1 MRNRRYEAVFILPSD
16 SDEGKKKGIL
26 DRLDGVVEKGGGI
39 RIKREDWGVR
49 RLAYP
54 VKNQPKGHYFLLDF
68 VGTAQIVAELERH
81 MRMLED
87 VHRFLT
93 VKTDDR
99 VDLEAAQKEQAE
111 EKDKAAA
118 KEVAAK
124 EAAEKEAA
132 AKEVAEKEAAA
143 KEVAAK
149 EAAEKEAA
157 EKEAAEKEAAE
168 KEAAAKEAAER
179 EAASAQAASEAEEAA
194 LSTAEATETEEAS
207 SPETDPEEEVAE
219 EADGVQEEAS
229 SPEPDSQEEAE
240 EEAQDEKKTEG

>member
-1 MRNRRYEAVFILPSD
+1 MRNRRYETVFILPSD
-16 SDEGKKKGIL
+16 SDEGKKRDIL

-93 VKTDDR
+93 VKTDDG

-111 EKDKAAA
+111 EKDK
-118 KEVAAK
+118 
-124 EAAEKEAA
+124 EAAKEAA
-132 AKEVAEKEAAA
+132 AKEAAAKEAAA
-143 KEVAAK
+143 KEAAAK
-149 EAAEKEAA
+149 EAAV
-157 EKEAAEKEAAE
+157 
-168 KEAAAKEAAER
+168 KEAAAKEAAVKEAAER
-179 EAASAQAASEAEEAA
+179 EAASAQAASEAEETA

-207 SPETDPEEEVAE
+207 SPETDPQEEVVE
-219 EADGVQEEAS
+219 EADGAQDEAS

-240 EEAQDEKKTEG
+240 EEAQDEKKIEG

>member
-1 MRNRRYEAVFILPSD
+1 MRNRRYETVFILPSD
-16 SDEGKKKGIL
+16 SDEGKKKDIL

-54 VKNQPKGHYFLLDF
+54 VKNQPKGYYFLLDF

-93 VKTDDR
+93 VKTEDR

-111 EKDKAAA
+111 EKDKEAAKAAAA
-118 KEVAAK
+118 KEA
-124 EAAEKEAA
+124 
-132 AKEVAEKEAAA
+132 AEKEAAA

-149 EAAEKEAA
+149 EAAE
-157 EKEAAEKEAAE
+157 
-168 KEAAAKEAAER
+168 R
-179 EAASAQAASEAEEAA
+179 DAASAQAASEAEEAD
-194 LSTAEATETEEAS
+194 LSESSVAEDAETEEAS
-207 SPETDPEEEVAE
+207 DAETDP
-219 EADGVQEEAS
+219 
-229 SPEPDSQEEAE
+229 QEEAE
-240 EEAQDEKKTEG
+240 EEAQDEKKIEG

>member
-1 MRNRRYEAVFILPSD
+1 MRNRRYETVFLLPSD
-16 SDEGKKKGIL
+16 LDEGKKRDIL
-26 DRLDGVVEKGGGI
+26 DRLDGVVETGGGI

-54 VKNQPKGHYFLLDF
+54 VKKQPKGHYFLLDF

-111 EKDKAAA
+111 EKDKEVA
-118 KEVAAK
+118 KQAAAK

-132 AKEVAEKEAAA
+132 A
-143 KEVAAK
+143 
-149 EAAEKEAA
+149 
-157 EKEAAEKEAAE
+157 

-194 LSTAEATETEEAS
+194 LSEASAVEEAETEEAS
-207 SPETDPEEEVAE
+207 DPETEEASDPETEETSDPETDP
-219 EADGVQEEAS
+219 
-229 SPEPDSQEEAE
+229 QEEAE
-240 EEAQDEKKTEG
+240 EEAQDEKKIEG

>member
-1 MRNRRYEAVFILPSD
+1 MRNRRYETVFILPSD
-16 SDEGKKKGIL
+16 SDEGKKRDIL

-81 MRMLED
+81 MRMIED

-93 VKTDDR
+93 VKTDDG

-111 EKDKAAA
+111 EKDK
-118 KEVAAK
+118 
-124 EAAEKEAA
+124 EAAKEAA
-132 AKEVAEKEAAA
+132 AKEA
-143 KEVAAK
+143 AAK
-149 EAAEKEAA
+149 EAAA
-157 EKEAAEKEAAE
+157 

-179 EAASAQAASEAEEAA
+179 EAASAQAASEAEETA

-207 SPETDPEEEVAE
+207 SPETDPQEEVVE

-240 EEAQDEKKTEG
+240 EEAQDEKKIDG

>member
-1 MRNRRYEAVFILPSD
+1 MRNRRYETVFILPSD
-16 SDEGKKKGIL
+16 SDEGKKKDIL

-87 VHRFLT
+87 VYRFLT

-111 EKDKAAA
+111 EKDKELAKAA
-118 KEVAAK
+118 AAK

-132 AKEVAEKEAAA
+132 AKA
-143 KEVAAK
+143 
-149 EAAEKEAA
+149 
-157 EKEAAEKEAAE
+157 
-168 KEAAAKEAAER
+168 AAAKEAAER
-179 EAASAQAASEAEEAA
+179 EAALPEPEATEPEETSSPEAEE
-194 LSTAEATETEEAS
+194 TS
-207 SPETDPEEEVAE
+207 SPEP
-219 EADGVQEEAS
+219 EEAS
-229 SPEPDSQEEAE
+229 SPEPDSPEEAE
-240 EEAQDEKKTEG
+240 EEAQDDKKIEG

>member
-1 MRNRRYEAVFILPSD
+1 MRNRRYETVFILPSD
-16 SDEGKKKGIL
+16 SDEGKKKDIL

-93 VKTDDR
+93 VKTEDR

-111 EKDKAAA
+111 EKDKELAKAA
-118 KEVAAK
+118 AAK

-132 AKEVAEKEAAA
+132 AKA
-143 KEVAAK
+143 
-149 EAAEKEAA
+149 
-157 EKEAAEKEAAE
+157 
-168 KEAAAKEAAER
+168 AAAKEAAER
-179 EAASAQAASEAEEAA
+179 EAALPEP
-194 LSTAEATETEEAS
+194 EATEPEETS
-207 SPETDPEEEVAE
+207 SPEPEETSSP
-219 EADGVQEEAS
+219 EAEEAS
-229 SPEPDSQEEAE
+229 SPEPDSPEEAE
-240 EEAQDEKKTEG
+240 EEAQDDKKIEG

>member
-1 MRNRRYEAVFILPSD
+1 
-16 SDEGKKKGIL
+16 
-26 DRLDGVVEKGGGI
+26 LDGVVEKGGGI

-93 VKTDDR
+93 VKTEDR

-111 EKDKAAA
+111 EKDK
-118 KEVAAK
+118 
-124 EAAEKEAA
+124 EAA
-132 AKEVAEKEAAA
+132 
-143 KEVAAK
+143 
-149 EAAEKEAA
+149 
-157 EKEAAEKEAAE
+157 
-168 KEAAAKEAAER
+168 KEAAAKEAAAKEAAAK

-194 LSTAEATETEEAS
+194 LSEAETSETEEAS
-207 SPETDPEEEVAE
+207 SPDADPQEEV
-219 EADGVQEEAS
+219 V
-229 SPEPDSQEEAE
+229 
-240 EEAQDEKKTEG
+240 EEAQDEKKIEG

>member
-1 MRNRRYEAVFILPSD
+1 MRNRRYETVFILPSD
-16 SDEGKKKGIL
+16 SDEGKKRDVL

-54 VKNQPKGHYFLLDF
+54 VKNQQKGHYFLLDF

-99 VDLEAAQKEQAE
+99 VDLEAAQKERAE
-111 EKDKAAA
+111 EKDKEAA

-124 EAAEKEAA
+124 EAASAKAA
-132 AKEVAEKEAAA
+132 LDAEK
-143 KEVAAK
+143 
-149 EAAEKEAA
+149 
-157 EKEAAEKEAAE
+157 
-168 KEAAAKEAAER
+168 
-179 EAASAQAASEAEEAA
+179 AA
-194 LSTAEATETEEAS
+194 LSAEASETEEAS
-207 SPETDPEEEVAE
+207 NP
-219 EADGVQEEAS
+219 EAD
-229 SPEPDSQEEAE
+229 PQEEAE
-240 EEAQDEKKTEG
+240 EEAQDKKNIEG

>member
-1 MRNRRYEAVFILPSD
+1 MRNRRYETVFILPSD
-16 SDEGKKKGIL
+16 SDEGKKRDIL

-39 RIKREDWGVR
+39 RVKREDWGVR

-111 EKDKAAA
+111 EKDK
-118 KEVAAK
+118 
-124 EAAEKEAA
+124 EAAKEAA
-132 AKEVAEKEAAA
+132 AKEAAAKEAAA

-157 EKEAAEKEAAE
+157 EKEAAE
-168 KEAAAKEAAER
+168 KEAAER

-207 SPETDPEEEVAE
+207 NPETDPQEEAVE

>member
-1 MRNRRYEAVFILPSD
+1 MRNRRYETVFILPSD
-16 SDEGKKKGIL
+16 SDEGKKKDIL

-87 VHRFLT
+87 VYRFLT

-111 EKDKAAA
+111 EKDKELAKAA
-118 KEVAAK
+118 AAK

-132 AKEVAEKEAAA
+132 AKA
-143 KEVAAK
+143 
-149 EAAEKEAA
+149 
-157 EKEAAEKEAAE
+157 
-168 KEAAAKEAAER
+168 AAAKEAAER
-179 EAASAQAASEAEEAA
+179 EAALPEPEATEPEETSSPEAEE
-194 LSTAEATETEEAS
+194 TS
-207 SPETDPEEEVAE
+207 SPEAE
-219 EADGVQEEAS
+219 ETSSPEPEEAS
-229 SPEPDSQEEAE
+229 SPEPDSPEEAE
-240 EEAQDEKKTEG
+240 EEAQDDKKIEG

>member
-1 MRNRRYEAVFILPSD
+1 MRNRRYETVFILPSD
-16 SDEGKKKGIL
+16 SDEGKKKDIL
-26 DRLDGVVEKGGGI
+26 DRLDGVVETGGGI

-93 VKTDDR
+93 VKTEDR

-111 EKDKAAA
+111 EKDKEAA
-118 KEVAAK
+118 KQAAAK

-132 AKEVAEKEAAA
+132 AKDV
-143 KEVAAK
+143 
-149 EAAEKEAA
+149 
-157 EKEAAEKEAAE
+157 
-168 KEAAAKEAAER
+168 AAKEAAER
-179 EAASAQAASEAEEAA
+179 EAASAQAASEAEEAD
-194 LSTAEATETEEAS
+194 LSEPS
-207 SPETDPEEEVAE
+207 VAE
-219 EADGVQEEAS
+219 DAETEEAS

-240 EEAQDEKKTEG
+240 EEAQDEKKIEG

>member
-1 MRNRRYEAVFILPSD
+1 MRNRRYETVFILPSD
-16 SDEGKKKGIL
+16 SDEGKKKDIL
-26 DRLDGVVEKGGGI
+26 DRLDGVMEKGGGI

-68 VGTAQIVAELERH
+68 AGTAQIVAELERH

-111 EKDKAAA
+111 EKDKEEAKAAAA
-118 KEVAAK
+118 KEA
-124 EAAEKEAA
+124 
-132 AKEVAEKEAAA
+132 AEKEAAA

-149 EAAEKEAA
+149 EAAER
-157 EKEAAEKEAAE
+157 
-168 KEAAAKEAAER
+168 EAAA
-179 EAASAQAASEAEEAA
+179 AQAASEAEEAD
-194 LSTAEATETEEAS
+194 LSESSVAEDAETEEAS
-207 SPETDPEEEVAE
+207 DPETDP
-219 EADGVQEEAS
+219 
-229 SPEPDSQEEAE
+229 QEEAE
-240 EEAQDEKKTEG
+240 EEAQDEKKIEG

>member
-1 MRNRRYEAVFILPSD
+1 MRNRRYETVFILPSD
-16 SDEGKKKGIL
+16 SDEGKKKDIL

-111 EKDKAAA
+111 EKDKEAA
-118 KEVAAK
+118 KAAAAK

-132 AKEVAEKEAAA
+132 AKEVA
-143 KEVAAK
+143 AK
-149 EAAEKEAA
+149 EAD
-157 EKEAAEKEAAE
+157 
-168 KEAAAKEAAER
+168 ER
-179 EAASAQAASEAEEAA
+179 EAASAQAASEAEEADSSESSVVEDA
-194 LSTAEATETEEAS
+194 ETEEAS
-207 SPETDPEEEVAE
+207 DPETEETSSPETEETFDPETDP
-219 EADGVQEEAS
+219 
-229 SPEPDSQEEAE
+229 QEEAE
-240 EEAQDEKKTEG
+240 EEARDEKKIEG

>member
-1 MRNRRYEAVFILPSD
+1 MRNRRYETVFILPSD
-16 SDEGKKKGIL
+16 SDEGKKKDIL

-87 VHRFLT
+87 VYRFLT
-93 VKTDDR
+93 VKTDDC
-99 VDLEAAQKEQAE
+99 VDLEAAQKERAE
-111 EKDKAAA
+111 EKDKEAAKAAA
-118 KEVAAK
+118 AR

-132 AKEVAEKEAAA
+132 A
-143 KEVAAK
+143 
-149 EAAEKEAA
+149 
-157 EKEAAEKEAAE
+157 

-179 EAASAQAASEAEEAA
+179 EAASAQAASEAEEAD
-194 LSTAEATETEEAS
+194 LSEASVVEEAEAEEASGPETEETS
-207 SPETDPEEEVAE
+207 DPETDP
-219 EADGVQEEAS
+219 
-229 SPEPDSQEEAE
+229 QEEAE
-240 EEAQDEKKTEG
+240 EEAQDENKIEG

>member
-1 MRNRRYEAVFILPSD
+1 MRNRRYETVFILPSD
-16 SDEGKKKGIL
+16 SDEGKKKDIL

-54 VKNQPKGHYFLLDF
+54 VKNQPKGHYFLVDF

-111 EKDKAAA
+111 EKDKEVAKAAA
-118 KEVAAK
+118 A
-124 EAAEKEAA
+124 
-132 AKEVAEKEAAA
+132 
-143 KEVAAK
+143 
-149 EAAEKEAA
+149 
-157 EKEAAEKEAAE
+157 
-168 KEAAAKEAAER
+168 KEAAAKEAAAKEAAAEEAAAK
-179 EAASAQAASEAEEAA
+179 EAASAQAALEAEQAASSEASGPEA
-194 LSTAEATETEEAS
+194 
-207 SPETDPEEEVAE
+207 DPQEEVA
-219 EADGVQEEAS
+219 EEAS

-240 EEAQDEKKTEG
+240 EEAQDEKKIEG

>member
-1 MRNRRYEAVFILPSD
+1 MRNRRYETVFILPSD
-16 SDEGKKKGIL
+16 SDEGKKRDIL

-68 VGTAQIVAELERH
+68 VGTAQIVTELERH

-87 VHRFLT
+87 VYRFLT

-111 EKDKAAA
+111 EKDKEAAKAAAAREAAEREAAA
-118 KEVAAK
+118 KEAAAK

-132 AKEVAEKEAAA
+132 AAE
-143 KEVAAK
+143 
-149 EAAEKEAA
+149 
-157 EKEAAEKEAAE
+157 
-168 KEAAAKEAAER
+168 
-179 EAASAQAASEAEEAA
+179 AASEAEEAD
-194 LSTAEATETEEAS
+194 SSEAPASETEEAS
-207 SPETDPEEEVAE
+207 DPETAPQEEVVEATETVPEEAP
-219 EADGVQEEAS
+219 G
-229 SPEPDSQEEAE
+229 PETESQEQAE
-240 EEAQDEKKTEG
+240 DEGQDEKKTEG

>member
-1 MRNRRYEAVFILPSD
+1 MRNRRYETVFILPSD
-16 SDEGKKKGIL
+16 SDEGKKKDIL
-26 DRLDGVVEKGGGI
+26 DRLDGVVETGGGI

-111 EKDKAAA
+111 EKDKEAA
-118 KEVAAK
+118 KAAAAK
-124 EAAEKEAA
+124 EAAAKEAAAKEAAAKEAA
-132 AKEVAEKEAAA
+132 AKEV
-143 KEVAAK
+143 
-149 EAAEKEAA
+149 
-157 EKEAAEKEAAE
+157 
-168 KEAAAKEAAER
+168 AAKEAAER
-179 EAASAQAASEAEEAA
+179 EAASAQAASEAEEAD
-194 LSTAEATETEEAS
+194 LSESSVAEDAETEEAIR
-207 SPETDPEEEVAE
+207 TR
-219 EADGVQEEAS
+219 
-229 SPEPDSQEEAE
+229 
-240 EEAQDEKKTEG
+240 KTEETSTRRRIRRKKPRKRLRTRRR

>member
-1 MRNRRYEAVFILPSD
+1 MRNRRYETVFILPCD
-16 SDEGKKKGIL
+16 SDEGKKRDIL

-132 AKEVAEKEAAA
+132 AKEVA
-143 KEVAAK
+143 AK

-157 EKEAAEKEAAE
+157 EKEAAEKEAA
-168 KEAAAKEAAER
+168 
-179 EAASAQAASEAEEAA
+179 SARAASEAEEAA
-194 LSTAEATETEEAS
+194 LSEESTAEATETEEAS

-229 SPEPDSQEEAE
+229 SPETDSQEEAE
-240 EEAQDEKKTEG
+240 EEGQDEKKTEG